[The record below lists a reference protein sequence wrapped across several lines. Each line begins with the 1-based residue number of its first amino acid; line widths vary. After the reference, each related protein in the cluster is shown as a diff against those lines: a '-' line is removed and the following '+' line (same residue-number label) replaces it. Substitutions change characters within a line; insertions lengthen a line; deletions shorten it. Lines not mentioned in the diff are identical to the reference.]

1 MSHNQRW
8 FIFLASTWLF
18 GRLTVFAAL
27 PLGRLVALPLA
38 RLAAWP
44 VGHFGRWVSWPF
56 GRWAVLAAWRACVK
70 AGLPDRPDHPDHQK
84 CGGKKRMGWERVTA
98 RSQGSRQLDRL

>member
-1 MSHNQRW
+1 MYSYVQTFVKTNEGPNVIIIRALVYVSHK
-8 FIFLASTWLF
+8 
-18 GRLTVFAAL
+18 
-27 PLGRLVALPLA
+27 
-38 RLAAWP
+38 P
-44 VGHFGRWVSWPF
+44 VVVW
-56 GRWAVLAAWRACVK
+56 ACVK